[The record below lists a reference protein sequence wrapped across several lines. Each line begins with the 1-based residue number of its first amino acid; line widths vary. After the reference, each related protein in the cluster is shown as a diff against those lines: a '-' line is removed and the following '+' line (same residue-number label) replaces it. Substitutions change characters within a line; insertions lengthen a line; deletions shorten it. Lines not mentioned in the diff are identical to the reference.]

1 MSFYKKISDAIVSAL
16 SGRDAA
22 MLAKVARDA
31 VMSAAK
37 RLFEHKG
44 VGLDDDIT
52 LIELIHSPVV
62 EEFVGTAEAVAALDF
77 VRILGTNAAHER
89 GVKKTRAAQAAKTAL
104 DFAALVG
111 AAVEPG
117 SVTPPTSFAPALTE
131 AETRRLYIDTYLEE
145 AGWKV
150 SEVKGETNPDGAS
163 VEVKVTGMPPDG
175 QDGFCDYVLFGE
187 DGKPLA
193 VVEAKKTSVSE
204 EKGRVQVLRYGE

>member
-1 MSFYKKISDAIVSAL
+1 MSFYKKISDAIVSTWP
-16 SGRDAA
+16 GNDAVA
-22 MLAKVARDA
+22 LAKVARDA

-77 VRILGTNAAHER
+77 VRILGTNADHER

-111 AAVEPG
+111 
-117 SVTPPTSFAPALTE
+117 FDNCFYFLKLT
-131 AETRRLYIDTYLEE
+131 
-145 AGWKV
+145 
-150 SEVKGETNPDGAS
+150 
-163 VEVKVTGMPPDG
+163 
-175 QDGFCDYVLFGE
+175 GFCNRASAEFANDAICHGDVPF
-187 DGKPLA
+187 
-193 VVEAKKTSVSE
+193 VKKTFFC
-204 EKGRVQVLRYGE
+204 KK